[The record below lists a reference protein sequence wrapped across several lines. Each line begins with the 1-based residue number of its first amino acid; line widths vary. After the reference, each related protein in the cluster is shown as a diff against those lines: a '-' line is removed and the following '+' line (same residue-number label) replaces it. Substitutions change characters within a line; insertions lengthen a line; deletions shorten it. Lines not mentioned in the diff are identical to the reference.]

1 MIGRSK
7 MKVLRTIA
15 GHLGLLTR
23 LAFRRLASRRT
34 A

>member
-23 LAFRRLASRRT
+23 LAFQRLATRRKS
-34 A
+34 